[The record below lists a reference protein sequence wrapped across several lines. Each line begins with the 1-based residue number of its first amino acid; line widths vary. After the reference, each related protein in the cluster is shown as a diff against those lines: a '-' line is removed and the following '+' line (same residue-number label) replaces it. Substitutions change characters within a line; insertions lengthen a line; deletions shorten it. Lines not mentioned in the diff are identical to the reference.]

1 MQVPN
6 ARDVIRDVVRAV
18 VETDYGPVEN
28 SIKIVREKYAGNEAA
43 IAVAFDDRTGWQRRG
58 ILGFRKGAN
67 DAWRP
72 SGAFMGS
79 ARPTGDRDVWMTW
92 GGWGGDSREYT
103 VLGGWVADPAA
114 VVALATDAM
123 TGRKMEEGVERG
135 VAIFMYA
142 GDFGT
147 RYARLELLGADG
159 RVLRSGPLNRR
170 P

>member
-1 MQVPN
+1 MQVQPH
-6 ARDVIRDVVRAV
+6 ARDVVRAV
-18 VETDYGPVEN
+18 VETDYSPLGD
-28 SIKIVREKYAGNEAA
+28 SIEIVGEKYAGDEAA
-43 IAVAFDDRTGWQRRG
+43 IAVAFDDRNGWQRRG
-58 ILGFRKGAN
+58 ILGFRRAA
-67 DAWRP
+67 DETWRP

-79 ARPTGDRDVWMTW
+79 ARPTGDLDVWMTW

-114 VVALATDAM
+114 VAARATDAM
-123 TGRKMEEGVERG
+123 TGRTLEEGVENG

-147 RYARLELLGADG
+147 RYARLELLDAVGQ
-159 RVLRSGPLNRR
+159 VLRSGPLNRR